1 MPSCSAHS
9 KYIQAR
15 QGDRARNVNAAPLQ
29 IEVAYA
35 EPERAIIKTYRL
47 DPGASVADALSLA
60 ALDPDFTGVDLHN
73 APIGIF
79 GRPARPDQALQPGDR
94 IEIYRP
100 LTADPKAARRAR
112 AKQAKHNS

>member
-1 MPSCSAHS
+1 MPSCTARS

-15 QGDRARNVNAAPLQ
+15 QGEEASKVNAAPLQ

-47 DPGASVADALSLA
+47 DPGARVADALSLA
-60 ALDPDFTGVDLHN
+60 ALDPDFTGVDLDS

-79 GRPARPDQALQPGDR
+79 GRPATSDQVLLPGDR

-112 AKQAKHNS
+112 AKQAKRNS